1 MTARHRIMAWLAA
14 SLLAAG
20 SVQAQTW
27 TGASENPEE
36 LLYRLDLMAAELA
49 DMRARLGVSPAP
61 TPSGT
66 GGSVDAARLEAQISR
81 LTGEIE
87 QLQFENRQLREQVER
102 QLEDLIFR
110 VTELEGGDPSVG
122 GDVNLGGAPS
132 QPLVPATEQVELD
145 RAKADIQ
152 QGRFDQGEDRLR
164 LFIAEYGQ
172 SPLAGEAYYWLGQ
185 SQTTRGDLTSAA
197 KTFLGGYNA
206 NETGPFAPDNLMQLG
221 VTLGRLGQVDA
232 GCQTLREVTRQFP
245 NAPQTVRE
253 GTVSELANLNCG

>member
-1 MTARHRIMAWLAA
+1 MGPKRILA
-14 SLLAAG
+14 LLAVSTLIGGSAAG
-20 SVQAQTW
+20 QTW
-27 TGASENPEE
+27 TGASDNPDEM
-36 LLYRLDLMAAELA
+36 LYRLDLMAAELA
-49 DMRARLGVSPAP
+49 DMRARLGAGQAP
-61 TPSGT
+61 GGGT

-81 LTGEIE
+81 LTGEVE
-87 QLQFENRQLREQVER
+87 KLQFENRQLRQQVKL

-122 GDVNLGGAPS
+122 GEVNLGDQQEQT
-132 QPLVPATEQVELD
+132 QPQIVLSEQADLD

-164 LFIAEYGQ
+164 RFIAENAQ

-185 SQTTRGDLTSAA
+185 SQTVRGDLRSAA
-197 KTFLGGYNA
+197 KTYLGGYNT
-206 NETGPFAPDNLMQLG
+206 NETGQFAPDNLLQLG

-232 GCQTLREVTRQFP
+232 GCQTLREVNRQFP

-253 GTVSELANLNCG
+253 GAISELANLGCG